1 MIIFFSLYAAG
12 AAAVLVALTSWFV
25 PEVNSRCSTVDDRT
39 LIYGCNF
46 DLSLNENWLYWAT
59 FLAIAVVPFFLGYR
73 VALSRLQISG
83 RIKGWVLLIR
93 GIVPIV
99 LFLIA
104 SLITFPLAGFPGVL
118 DLTYH
123 RWLLYGLV
131 LGLIDAISGMYPDLE
146 FVNSNEYDDA
156 VKIARL
162 QQEHEKWASALG
174 MVTVFYIA
182 IAISGLLT
190 LFVGINEIL
199 RAPWSNMGFSI
210 LLYGSIGLAIG
221 VYRPTFPR
229 SNTFPGYSSRRDAAN
244 YNLAFQGRQM
254 RPDSLKFLLSWTN
267 HRPAKRKI
275 SKPLVYDQVS
285 SLGSP
290 FALYDPVTVINPD
303 APKVD

>member
-1 MIIFFSLYAAG
+1 M
-12 AAAVLVALTSWFV
+12 
-25 PEVNSRCSTVDDRT
+25 DDRT

-99 LFLIA
+99 LFLIP

-123 RWLLYGLV
+123 SWLLYGLV

-162 QQEHEKWASALG
+162 QQEHEKWASALADIPQIEPPFLDIAPAG
-174 MVTVFYIA
+174 MLPTI
-182 IAISGLLT
+182 ISH
-190 LFVGINEIL
+190 
-199 RAPWSNMGFSI
+199 SK
-210 LLYGSIGLAIG
+210 G
-221 VYRPTFPR
+221 VKCVLIR
-229 SNTFPGYSSRRDAAN
+229 SNSSFHGPTTVLPSVKSPNRWSTTK
-244 YNLAFQGRQM
+244 
-254 RPDSLKFLLSWTN
+254 SLPWEALLPCTT
-267 HRPAKRKI
+267 R
-275 SKPLVYDQVS
+275 
-285 SLGSP
+285 
-290 FALYDPVTVINPD
+290 
-303 APKVD
+303 